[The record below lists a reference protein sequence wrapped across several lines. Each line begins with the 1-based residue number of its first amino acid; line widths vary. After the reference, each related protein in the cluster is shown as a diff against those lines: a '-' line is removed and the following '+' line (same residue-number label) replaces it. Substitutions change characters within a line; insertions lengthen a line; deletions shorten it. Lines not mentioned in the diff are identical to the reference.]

1 MNVVRETKEVK
12 RPGLLAE
19 IGIARVAAVSAL
31 LVVGF
36 ALQTTVLTRATLL
49 GVIPQVL
56 LVVIL
61 SLAFTDGERVG
72 VVAGFF
78 GGLLIDLRL
87 EDPSALMGLTALI
100 YTIVGYGVGSV
111 RRFTTSES
119 VWMPVFVVAI
129 ASAIVEASYAGLSI
143 ILGQQGVSLAFT
155 AKAAGLVVLYN
166 TLLTPFIF
174 PVVRRVAERFRPERV
189 YRW

>member
-1 MNVVRETKEVK
+1 MTVVRETKEVK

-56 LVVIL
+56 LVLIL

-143 ILGQQGVSLAFT
+143 ILGQQWVSLAFT

-166 TLLTPFIF
+166 TLLTPFIY

>member
-1 MNVVRETKEVK
+1 MTIVRETKEVK

-143 ILGQQGVSLAFT
+143 ILGQQWVSLAFT

>member
-1 MNVVRETKEVK
+1 MTVVRETKEVK

-31 LVVGF
+31 LIVGF

-100 YTIVGYGVGSV
+100 YTILGYGVGSV

-129 ASAIVEASYAGLSI
+129 ASAIVEVSYAGLSI
-143 ILGQQGVSLAFT
+143 ILGQQWVSLAFT

-174 PVVRRVAERFRPERV
+174 PVVRRVAERFRPKRV

>member
-1 MNVVRETKEVK
+1 
-12 RPGLLAE
+12 
-19 IGIARVAAVSAL
+19 
-31 LVVGF
+31 
-36 ALQTTVLTRATLL
+36 LQTTVLTRATLL

-56 LVVIL
+56 LVLIL

-143 ILGQQGVSLAFT
+143 ILGQQWVSLAFT

-166 TLLTPFIF
+166 TLLTPFIY
-174 PVVRRVAERFRPERV
+174 PVVRRVAERFRPKRV

>member
-1 MNVVRETKEVK
+1 MTVVRETKEVK

-31 LVVGF
+31 LIVGF

-129 ASAIVEASYAGLSI
+129 ASAIIEASYAGLSI
-143 ILGQQGVSLAFT
+143 ILGQQWVSLAFT

>member
-1 MNVVRETKEVK
+1 MTVVRETKEVK

-31 LVVGF
+31 LIVGF

-129 ASAIVEASYAGLSI
+129 ASAIIEASYAGLSI
-143 ILGQQGVSLAFT
+143 ILGQQWVSLAFT

-174 PVVRRVAERFRPERV
+174 PLVRRVAERFRPERV

>member
-1 MNVVRETKEVK
+1 MSVVRETKEVK

-143 ILGQQGVSLAFT
+143 ILGQQWVSLAFT

-174 PVVRRVAERFRPERV
+174 PVVRRVAERFRPEKV

>member
-1 MNVVRETKEVK
+1 MTVVRETKEVK

-31 LVVGF
+31 LIVGF
-36 ALQTTVLTRATLL
+36 AFQTTVLTRATLL

-143 ILGQQGVSLAFT
+143 ILGQQWVSLAFT

>member
-1 MNVVRETKEVK
+1 MTVVRETKEVK

-19 IGIARVAAVSAL
+19 IGIARVAAVTAL

-56 LVVIL
+56 LVLIL

-143 ILGQQGVSLAFT
+143 ILGQQWVSLAFT